1 MKNVHIGSIIRKKLT
16 ERGMRVTEFA
26 NALHYNRSSVYSL
39 FERRSIDLEL
49 LILISKILED
59 DLLGLYL
66 EDKNQRKDYMVLI
79 ETSELKIKELSSDHL
94 VKIIKTWKKSENS
107 DIL

>member
-1 MKNVHIGSIIRKKLT
+1 MKNVHIGSVIREKLT

-26 NALHYNRSSVYSL
+26 NALHCNRSSVYSL

-59 DLLGLYL
+59 DLLALYL
-66 EDKNQRKDYMVLI
+66 EDENQRKDYMALI
-79 ETSELKIKELSSDHL
+79 ETNELKIKELSSDHL
-94 VKIIKTWKKSENS
+94 VKIVKTWKTSENS